1 MGAWGNEGQ
10 TDGVSRSRRWIGHLI
25 TQIFSV
31 LHVIQSGHRL
41 RTALQ
46 SRVGCYIS
54 NTFVTEPYFCVALSK
69 TFQILTAGTGAHN
82 SLPK

>member
-1 MGAWGNEGQ
+1 MRSRCDERQ
-10 TDGVSRSRRWIGHLI
+10 TDRVARRGRWIGHLI
-25 TQIFSV
+25 TQIFGV

-46 SRVGCYIS
+46 SRVGCYIR

-82 SLPK
+82 SLLK